1 VPDAT
6 PDVGSGRSDLTVGL
20 TFGPADLAALCRLD
34 ELGLEVTGQR
44 LESGRAVL
52 ACRVIP
58 GRTAMSAGAATAAVR
73 RAARQRGPAAA
84 HEPFGWRPTT
94 LLVTIRRYRCGDRP
108 QLRATGSGLA
118 AIGSAVPKPTVGGS
132 ADDVIC
138 AVLVVAKSAEMWH
151 LRSLAAD
158 SFRPVP

>member
-58 GRTAMSAGAATAAVR
+58 GRTAMRGRDCGCKARRATAWSGGARTVRLAPHDAAGHDPPLPVR
-73 RAARQRGPAAA
+73 RPA
-84 HEPFGWRPTT
+84 
-94 LLVTIRRYRCGDRP
+94 
-108 QLRATGSGLA
+108 
-118 AIGSAVPKPTVGGS
+118 SAQS
-132 ADDVIC
+132 R
-138 AVLVVAKSAEMWH
+138 W
-151 LRSLAAD
+151 
-158 SFRPVP
+158 

>member
-1 VPDAT
+1 V
-6 PDVGSGRSDLTVGL
+6 
-20 TFGPADLAALCRLD
+20 
-34 ELGLEVTGQR
+34 
-44 LESGRAVL
+44 
-52 ACRVIP
+52 
-58 GRTAMSAGAATAAVR
+58 VR
-73 RAARQRGPAAA
+73 RLA

>member
-1 VPDAT
+1 M
-6 PDVGSGRSDLTVGL
+6 SS
-20 TFGPADLAALCRLD
+20 C
-34 ELGLEVTGQR
+34 
-44 LESGRAVL
+44 L
-52 ACRVIP
+52 ACGEP
-58 GRTAMSAGAATAAVR
+58 ATGATAL
-73 RAARQRGPAAA
+73 GS
-84 HEPFGWRPTT
+84 GWRPTT